1 MESFIAAVTAFASM
15 LDENL
20 VIDYSTGLNSKSL
33 V

>member
-1 MESFIAAVTAFASM
+1 MESFIEAVTAFAGM

-20 VIDYSTGLNSKSL
+20 VIDYNIGLNSKCL